1 MGVVFGRRH
10 GGAETEVLL
19 SVHDRARGT
28 LEVGQDQTVVLLGA
42 SGSGKTTWLR
52 SLVGIGAGF
61 DETLLFGKPMTKA
74 GVAASIGW
82 VPQTDGVFLSE
93 TVWSNVHA
101 PRYVEPCQ
109 PERAMDAL
117 DWVGLADR
125 AMEPVAN
132 LGSGAKRRVALAR
145 AVARRRPLLII
156 DGELDRS
163 LWPMFPSLCQQFAW
177 LRGVV
182 VATAT
187 IEDLAWHADHV
198 APVEEGKV
206 LDQAPLATLMDST
219 NPGVKSVLAWTTP

>member
-1 MGVVFGRRH
+1 MVFGRRQRD
-10 GGAETEVLL
+10 GEGEVLL
-19 SVHDRARGT
+19 SVRDRNRGC
-28 LEVGQDQTVVLLGA
+28 LEVGQDQTIVLLGA

-52 SLVGIGAGF
+52 SLVGVGSAF
-61 DETLLFGKPMTKA
+61 DETLLFGKPLTKA

-101 PRYVEPCQ
+101 PKYVEPCE
-109 PERAMDAL
+109 PGRAMDAL
-117 DWVGLADR
+117 DWVALADR
-125 AMEPVAN
+125 ASEPVAN
-132 LGSGAKRRVALAR
+132 LGAGARRRVALAR

-163 LWPMFPSLCQQFAW
+163 LWPMFPSLCEQFSW

-187 IEDLAWHADHV
+187 IEDLAWSADKV
-198 APVEEGKV
+198 APVEEGRV

-219 NPGVKSVLAWTTP
+219 DPDVKAVLAWTTP

>member
-1 MGVVFGRRH
+1 
-10 GGAETEVLL
+10 VLL
-19 SVHDRARGT
+19 SVRDSARGS

-42 SGSGKTTWLR
+42 SGAGKTTWLR
-52 SLVGIGAGF
+52 SLVGVGTAF
-61 DETLLFGKPMTKA
+61 DETLLFGKPLTKA

-82 VPQTDGVFLSE
+82 VPQSDGVFLSE

-101 PRYVEPCQ
+101 PKYVEPCD

-117 DWVGLADR
+117 DWVALADR

-132 LGSGAKRRVALAR
+132 LGAGARRRVALAR

-163 LWPMFPSLCQQFAW
+163 LWPLFPSLCKQFSW

-187 IEDLAWHADHV
+187 VEDLAWSADKV
-198 APVEEGKV
+198 APIEEGRV
-206 LDQAPLATLMDST
+206 LDQAPLATLMEST
-219 NPGVKSVLAWTTP
+219 NPGVKSVLAWTIP